1 MGLDLVGWLQNE
13 MVGVPAHRQSPISV
27 LRPGDDNNNN
37 NKLTVFNTLSHGD
50 HYKGVDARVDKS
62 LVGVSMK

>member
-13 MVGVPAHRQSPISV
+13 IVGVPAHRRSPILLV
-27 LRPGDDNNNN
+27 RPGDNNN